1 MENIITTENIDNSI
15 VPTGVEVS
23 QEVNT
28 QTEEPSKNNAVDP
41 PSKRLW
47 EGLSKKKSY
56 TKSFDEFQK
65 KYSTPQEINKLWTG
79 LTERKSYTK
88 SESDFQQQ
96 YFPSAPKSEYAKP
109 EPVTKF
115 GLGLAEIGKP
125 LFVPYQQLAPIVPIK
140 TAPEES
146 KKEEKEKEEK
156 YSGLGAYTILGL
168 GKEIQES
175 GLNNI
180 YGNLW
185 NKAIGGV
192 GKIVTGASDIV
203 TQMAMGHFG
212 VDETTRNVVL
222 KEYRDNVFPTI
233 SRTIKDNLGANVS
246 LEKENKYNEGF
257 VTGALGG
264 LAETVP
270 AMLTGPAMLPSLF
283 LQGYQSQLESINS
296 TDEGKKLPESTKT
309 IFAVGTGIASALL
322 EKVGLDK
329 IFGNTS
335 SKITKSLS
343 IKALNELVEKEGKEI
358 TSEMFEK
365 ALKKQLSSLKDIVIE
380 KGGKIGSAAVIEG
393 ITGGLQEMTTIT
405 GEKITNLSTDKQVFN
420 YESFGDLAGR
430 VVKSA
435 GQEAIGGIVIGSVVS
450 NSNKIDN
457 HISNE
462 ISKAKSIEDINKIK
476 SDLAIEVNNGS
487 ISDADAVK
495 INGLIDEYSNIYSTI
510 PEFSENRNKIASK
523 IKERTGIVNDIKS
536 KVETLKKVDE
546 AFQPQMMAEIEALKG
561 RAVEINE
568 EINNI
573 ARNKEAVV
581 EEISI
586 AQPVEKVGEE
596 SIIPQEVKTVEQ
608 LRAEEQS
615 ELDSK
620 IQNAEQYRVD
630 GKIDRSKLTNQED
643 IKVFDE
649 VYDKYD
655 KLITR
660 LLQEGAVVS
669 EKPIETKPIEKVES
683 VITSTKEEQGVT
695 YKPDQEVVIK
705 EVETKLGGKKTAED
719 LFKAEARHEYGETYE
734 DFLLRKGCQ

>member
-88 SESDFQQQ
+88 SESDFQKQ

-109 EPVTKF
+109 EPTTKF

-140 TAPEES
+140 IIA
-146 KKEEKEKEEK
+146 EEKDKKDEKD
-156 YSGLGAYTILGL
+156 YSGLGLYTIPGL
-168 GKEIQES
+168 VKEIKES
-175 GLNNI
+175 GTDNI
-180 YGNLW
+180 YGYVYNKILGGIG
-185 NKAIGGV
+185 KAITAPADFIFQVLTSSETLRGG
-192 GKIVTGASDIV
+192 GTK
-203 TQMAMGHFG
+203 
-212 VDETTRNVVL
+212 DEVL
-222 KEYRDNVFPTI
+222 KEYRNNVLPLVGK
-233 SRTIKDNLGANVS
+233 TIKSNLGSNIS
-246 LEKENKYNEGF
+246 LEKENKYNEQF
-257 VTGALGG
+257 VSGTIGG
-264 LAETVP
+264 LAESLPGIFTP
-270 AMLTGPAMLPSLF
+270 APARAAVLF
-283 LQGYQSQLESINS
+283 SQAYESQLESINS
-296 TDEGKKLPESTKT
+296 TDVGKKLPESTKT
-309 IFAVGTGIASALL
+309 LFSSGTGIAMALL
-322 EKVGLDK
+322 DKFGLEK

-335 SKITKSLS
+335 SKIAQSLS
-343 IKALNELVEKEGKEI
+343 IKTLNELVDKESKEI

-365 ALKKQLSSLKDIVIE
+365 ALKAQIVSLKDKIVE
-380 KGGKIGSAAVIEG
+380 KGGKVGAAAFVEG
-393 ITGGLQEMTTIT
+393 FTGGLQEITAIT

-420 YESFGDLAGR
+420 YESFGDSVGR
-430 VVKSA
+430 VLKSA
-435 GQEAIGGIVIGSVVS
+435 GQEALGGVAIGSVVS

-476 SDLAIEVNNGS
+476 SDLALEVNNGS

-523 IKERTGIVNDIKS
+523 IKERTGIINDIKS

-573 ARNKEAVV
+573 ARNKEVV
-581 EEISI
+581 IEETTI
-586 AQPVEKVGEE
+586 AQPIEKVTEE

-608 LRAEEQS
+608 LRADEQK
-615 ELDSK
+615 EYD
-620 IQNAEQYRVD
+620 A
-630 GKIDRSKLTNQED
+630 IDPK
-643 IKVFDE
+643 DE
-649 VYDKYD
+649 VKRKEIYDKYD
-655 KLITR
+655 KLITP
-660 LLQEGAVVS
+660 LLQEGAVVK
-669 EKPIETKPIEKVES
+669 EQPIQTKPIEASES
-683 VITSTKEEQGVT
+683 VIISTKEEQGVT

-705 EVETKLGGKKTAED
+705 EVETKLGGKTKAED

>member
-1 MENIITTENIDNSI
+1 MENIVTTENIDESI
-15 VPTGVEVS
+15 VPTDAEVP
-23 QEVNT
+23 QKENI
-28 QTEEPSKNNAVDP
+28 QAEQLPENNIAQP
-41 PSKRLW
+41 PSKKLW
-47 EGLSKKKSY
+47 EGLTQRKAYS
-56 TKSFDEFQK
+56 KSFDEFQK

-79 LTERKSYTK
+79 LTERKAYNK

-109 EPVTKF
+109 EPTTKF
-115 GLGLAEIGKP
+115 GLGLAELGKP
-125 LFVPYQQLAPIVPIK
+125 LFVPYQQLAPIVPVKI
-140 TAPEES
+140 APEES
-146 KKEEKEKEEK
+146 KKEVKAKEEK
-156 YSGLGAYTILGL
+156 YSGLGAYTIPGL
-168 GKEIQES
+168 FKEIQES
-175 GLNNI
+175 GLNNT
-180 YGNLW
+180 YGFLY
-185 NKAIGGV
+185 NKVIGGV
-192 GKIVTGASDIV
+192 GKIITGASDVI

-212 VDETTRNVVL
+212 VDETTRNIVL

-233 SRTIKDNLGANVS
+233 SRTIKDNLGADVS

-309 IFAVGTGIASALL
+309 IFAVGTGAASALL

-329 IFGNTS
+329 IFGNVS
-335 SKITKSLS
+335 SKVAKSLS

-365 ALKKQLSSLKDIVIE
+365 SLKKQLSSLKDQIIE
-380 KGGKIGSAAVIEG
+380 KGGKIAGAGLVES
-393 ITGGLQEMTTIT
+393 ITGGLQEITNIT
-405 GEKITNLSTDKQVFN
+405 GEKITNLSTGRQVFN

-435 GQEAIGGIVIGSVVS
+435 GQEAIGGTVIGSVVS

-476 SDLAIEVNNGS
+476 SDLALEVNNGS

-523 IKERTGIVNDIKS
+523 IKERTGIIKDIES
-536 KVETLKKVDE
+536 RVETLKRTDE

-568 EINNI
+568 EISNI
-573 ARNKEAVV
+573 ARNKETVV
-581 EEISI
+581 EET
-586 AQPVEKVGEE
+586 AVTETPVETEGK
-596 SIIPQEVKTVEQ
+596 SIVTQEVKTVEQ
-608 LRAEEQS
+608 LRADEQK
-615 ELDSK
+615 EYD
-620 IQNAEQYRVD
+620 A
-630 GKIDRSKLTNQED
+630 IDPN
-643 IKVFDE
+643 DE
-649 VYDKYD
+649 VKRKEIYDKYD
-655 KLITR
+655 KLITP

-669 EKPIETKPIEKVES
+669 KKPIETKPIEAAES
-683 VITSTKEEQGVT
+683 VIISTKEEQGVT